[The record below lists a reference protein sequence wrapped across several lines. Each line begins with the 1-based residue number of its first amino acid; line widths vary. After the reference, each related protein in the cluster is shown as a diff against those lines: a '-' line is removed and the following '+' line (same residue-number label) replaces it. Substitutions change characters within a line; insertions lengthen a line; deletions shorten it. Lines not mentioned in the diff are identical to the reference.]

1 MRLKNSR
8 AIDDAITN
16 VRNQMY
22 ACQNALNAHERER
35 RRQVYM
41 QLRSGPVAQGPGALQ
56 DRAADL
62 DHRCDAV
69 RPERLLGSRVTA

>member
-1 MRLKNSR
+1 LIAYLNGIGGSSRVRVSDDAGARTWGEHGLGAGHPAVMRLKNSR

-41 QLRSGPVAQGPGALQ
+41 Q
-56 DRAADL
+56 
-62 DHRCDAV
+62 
-69 RPERLLGSRVTA
+69 